1 MHRTIFST
9 LAVFFVTFTGPT
21 LAQTESEAGQFD
33 IHAVLTSAL
42 AESCPVNSD
51 TGLAMPTV
59 HDCAGFG
66 PDFSES
72 VRKTEKLLIE
82 RLHEARAMEAAA
94 RAETAVLAAQ
104 LAAEKKRRELQELQL
119 ENGAAVPLAA
129 HFDVIEAIEHDYSK
143 TVKRLE
149 NALAEEWDELGRTRE
164 ALSLLQT
171 EAAESCRRNEA
182 AGSPLSICD
191 KPGHQAAL
199 ERKP

>member
-1 MHRTIFST
+1 MRLSIFFT

-21 LAQTESEAGQFD
+21 LAQTESEAEQFD

-66 PDFSES
+66 PDFSDT
-72 VRKTEKLLIE
+72 VRETEKLLVE

-94 RAETAVLAAQ
+94 RAETAVLSAQ
-104 LAAEKKRRELQELQL
+104 LAAEETREDLQELQL
-119 ENGAAVPLAA
+119 ANNVAVPFDY
-129 HFDVIEAIEHDYSK
+129 HFEAIEAIERDHSK

-171 EAAESCRRNEA
+171 EAAESCRNPEDGEKRA
-182 AGSPLSICD
+182 VCD
-191 KPGHQAAL
+191 EPGHQAAL